1 MNTHEQPVLD
11 LISNLHPHGP
21 HPAVIEAARS
31 AALDRYPDPDP
42 AVLRGEVAWS
52 IGVSRDQVL
61 ITAGATEAIH
71 LALRA
76 VLGPGDECTVFTPAF
91 GEYETAALA
100 AGFRVELHEA
110 EPPGFE
116 PPADPPRA
124 LLTVIANPSSPAG
137 VYLDEAMFRRVLRIA
152 RGVLLLDAVYEPFVE
167 DAWDANKLVRDGL
180 PVLVVHSFT
189 KLHAIPGLRVGYVAG
204 PAPLIARLGAL
215 QPTWA
220 VSAPAIEAAHAA
232 LPLVAERR
240 AVVREVAETR
250 EAMHAFFAARGVAVS
265 PARANFVLARTGD
278 AAAMRAAL
286 LQRGIE
292 VRDCTSFGLP
302 EWVRITTPPAAE
314 LPRLLDALAA
324 ALDEV
329 A

>member
-1 MNTHEQPVLD
+1 MNSDEATLD
-11 LISNLHPHGP
+11 LTSNLHPHGP

-31 AALDRYPDPDP
+31 AELGRYPEPDP
-42 AVLRGEVAWS
+42 AVLRGEVALS

-76 VLGPGDECTVFTPAF
+76 VLGPGDACTLFTPAF
-91 GEYETAALA
+91 GEYERAALA
-100 AGFRVELHEA
+100 AGFNVERHA
-110 EPPGFE
+110 AIPPDFAP

-124 LLTVIANPSSPAG
+124 LLTMIANPSSPAG
-137 VYLDEAMFRRVLRIA
+137 VYLDESVIRRVLRVA
-152 RGVLLLDAVYEPFVE
+152 RGVTLVDAVYEPFVE

-180 PVLVVHSFT
+180 PVLVVQSFT

-204 PAPLIARLGAL
+204 PAPLLGRLAEL
-215 QPTWA
+215 QPTWS

-232 LPLVAERR
+232 LPLEAERR
-240 AVVREVAETR
+240 AVAREVAETR
-250 EAMHAFFAARGVAVS
+250 EAMHDFFAARGIVVS
-265 PARANFVLARTGD
+265 PARANFVLAQVGD
-278 AAAMRAAL
+278 ARALRAAL
-286 LQRGIE
+286 LHRDVE

-302 EWVRITTPPAAE
+302 DWVRIATPPAAE
-314 LPRLLDALAA
+314 LLRLLDALAA